1 MLIMKTSLS
10 QILRGGAALVA
21 AGALCAAVSAQTD
34 NALPTPT
41 PTPAGSLD
49 HADRAFMKKAAAAGM
64 KEVAI
69 SQAVVDRL
77 TNPQLKEFARQ
88 MVTDHTNA
96 NNELMALAQQKGVEL
111 PQKDETS
118 LSESWSEK
126 GGDLDRKYVKTM
138 VEDHEE
144 AVKLF
149 TKGSQ
154 SRDPDVAA
162 FAQKTLPV
170 VQHHLEMAKDLK
182 TSVQ

>member
-1 MLIMKTSLS
+1 MKTNPPKM
-10 QILRGGAALVA
+10 LRGCSAVIAAAALFATGV
-21 AGALCAAVSAQTD
+21 AQTD

-41 PTPAGSLD
+41 PAETGTVA

-96 NNELMALAQQKGVEL
+96 NNQLMALAQQKGVEL
-111 PQKDETS
+111 PPKDETS
-118 LSESWSEK
+118 LAESWTEK
-126 GGDLDRKYVKTM
+126 GGDLDRKYINVM
-138 VEDHEE
+138 VSDHEE

-154 SRDPDVAA
+154 SGDSDVAS

-170 VQHHLEMAKDLK
+170 IQHHLEMAKDLK
-182 TSVQ
+182 TSIQ